1 MCRHTSSPGLGSR
14 AVDRAAVADRR
25 GEYRVFTELLV
36 SVEPHLLD
44 LRLAGR
50 QPDVP
55 ALVGLITIE
64 PATGH
69 PFSLRIEHAFI
80 REVESGV
87 DPALDDSRRR
97 YYRLTAAGRT
107 AAASEAE
114 RLAAVVKVARAR
126 QLATVAHEALAHE
139 I

>member
-1 MCRHTSSPGLGSR
+1 LL
-14 AVDRAAVADRR
+14 
-25 GEYRVFTELLV
+25 EY
-36 SVEPHLLD
+36 
-44 LRLAGR
+44 
-50 QPDVP
+50 
-55 ALVGLITIE
+55 
-64 PATGH
+64 
-69 PFSLRIEHAFI
+69 AFI

-107 AAASEAE
+107 VAASEAE

>member
-1 MCRHTSSPGLGSR
+1 MAKRAIKAHPGAGITPVEFHILLALVDADRHGYAIMQQVALDSGGAIGLGPGTLYGALAR
-14 AVDRAAVADRR
+14 LL
-25 GEYRVFTELLV
+25 EY
-36 SVEPHLLD
+36 
-44 LRLAGR
+44 
-50 QPDVP
+50 
-55 ALVGLITIE
+55 
-64 PATGH
+64 
-69 PFSLRIEHAFI
+69 AFI

-114 RLAAVVKVARAR
+114 RLAAVVKVARSR
-126 QLATVAHEALAHE
+126 QLAAVAHEALAHE